1 MSAEVRLL
9 QEEQSVL
16 VRSEGA
22 VSIADFQAVRAHVAE
37 VLRERRWRRVLFD
50 GREVERPVTLIEA
63 YGLTASLSG
72 AFPSGTRIAVLVS
85 NETEIDLK
93 FLEESARETYGLSF
107 KTFHVYADAL
117 KWLLSLKTVR
127 QNISRPFVF

>member
-50 GREVERPVTLIEA
+50 GREVERPVTLIE
-63 YGLTASLSG
+63 

>member
-72 AFPSGTRIAVLVS
+72 AFPSGTRSVS
-85 NETEIDLK
+85 VGD
-93 FLEESARETYGLSF
+93 
-107 KTFHVYADAL
+107 AD
-117 KWLLSLKTVR
+117 SCIGIERNGNRFEVSGGVGTGNVR
-127 QNISRPFVF
+127 VIV